1 MIPFALAAASK
12 IAGPLIGAIGQT
24 QAINQGMR
32 NFRNNVT
39 AGSDTLR
46 AGQTAANKA
55 FDPYATAGTAGA
67 QGELGAVQNRQ
78 QAAMPTLTN
87 TSPDQMASFMDPSMA
102 YTQQQAMKQAQAAGI
117 AGGALGG
124 GFLKALSA
132 DASKRAQ
139 TSWNDQYQNLLNTNA
154 QNFGQQQ
161 QNYQNTNDYQQQQ
174 IGNFG
179 NIANRGLSAV
189 GANQG
194 LQAGYN
200 QGINQNFNAIAGNE
214 MAGWGTKGGIF
225 DKAAGGFGDNL
236 AGAITSIWGR

>member
-46 AGQTAANKA
+46 AGQSAANKA

-78 QAAMPTLTN
+78 QAAMPTLTGA
-87 TSPDQMASFMDPSMA
+87 SPAQAMNFLNPSA
-102 YTQQQAMKQAQAAGI
+102 DYTQQQAMKQAQAAGI
-117 AGGALGG
+117 SGGALGG
-124 GFLKALSA
+124 GFLKALSNNA
-132 DASKRAQ
+132 NKMAM
-139 TSWNDQYQNLLNTNA
+139 TNWNDAYQQMLNTNA

-161 QNYQNTNDYQQQQ
+161 QNYQNTTDYQQQQ

-189 GANQG
+189 GTNQG

-214 MAGWGTKGGIF
+214 MAGWGQKGGIF
-225 DKAAGGFGDNL
+225 DKAAGGLGDNL